1 MKKLF
6 IFAFTAFLLL
16 TACQA
21 TPDAP
26 IVVQKDMEQMLE
38 KAQKTPISTET
49 MPDDGERYPLL
60 SRLGAPERYTADIT
74 PVGERLTMD
83 IDAVVRVPEA
93 EAMPIAQV
101 RPIQFTQE
109 VVSAFFDRFRG
120 GVTLYDTTPSG
131 FNKAWLEKNILR
143 CMSRVKESTGKER
156 EKAQK
161 MLDFLEAELAAIP
174 DDPAKMI
181 SDGTLREMIISTNKP
196 DIGRYMGV
204 SAVEKP
210 FAASDESYGRSFSVR
225 NDPLRMAYDDE
236 SVDWG
241 EEIGASLSYNRGS
254 RVNDGGAKEIYTL
267 LLDESVVPE
276 QAKDSLTITP
286 SEARALVESTIS
298 ALPVS
303 LKTDSVFLL
312 EQHYYL
318 TETVNGETQT
328 IYDVLSDEPPR
339 CIYIV
344 TLGQSV
350 GGIPC
355 RNVLEAN
362 ANNFKTETSLTPSW
376 FYERIK
382 CVVSDEGIES
392 FSWRAPMEITEI
404 ITENAN
410 LLPFSEIAS
419 IAMRMLP
426 VIYGGYVHGDDDLLR
441 ATLNIDRI
449 QLELQRVTEENAIEY
464 GLVIPVWNFYG
475 EYVSEYEWATFSSK
489 PPYDLPGALLTINA
503 VDGSV
508 IDPQKGY

>member
-1 MKKLF
+1 
-6 IFAFTAFLLL
+6 
-16 TACQA
+16 
-21 TPDAP
+21 
-26 IVVQKDMEQMLE
+26 
-38 KAQKTPISTET
+38 
-49 MPDDGERYPLL
+49 
-60 SRLGAPERYTADIT
+60 
-74 PVGERLTMD
+74 
-83 IDAVVRVPEA
+83 
-93 EAMPIAQV
+93 
-101 RPIQFTQE
+101 
-109 VVSAFFDRFRG
+109 
-120 GVTLYDTTPSG
+120 
-131 FNKAWLEKNILR
+131 
-143 CMSRVKESTGKER
+143 
-156 EKAQK
+156 
-161 MLDFLEAELAAIP
+161 
-174 DDPAKMI
+174 
-181 SDGTLREMIISTNKP
+181 MIISTNKP

-210 FAASDESYGRSFSVR
+210 FAASDESYGQSFSVR

-254 RVNDGGAKEIYTL
+254 RVDDGGAMEIYTL

-303 LKTDSVFLL
+303 LKTDGVFLL
-312 EQHYYL
+312 ERHYYL

-419 IAMRMLP
+419 IALRMLP

>member
-1 MKKLF
+1 M
-6 IFAFTAFLLL
+6 
-16 TACQA
+16 
-21 TPDAP
+21 
-26 IVVQKDMEQMLE
+26 
-38 KAQKTPISTET
+38 
-49 MPDDGERYPLL
+49 
-60 SRLGAPERYTADIT
+60 
-74 PVGERLTMD
+74 
-83 IDAVVRVPEA
+83 
-93 EAMPIAQV
+93 
-101 RPIQFTQE
+101 
-109 VVSAFFDRFRG
+109 
-120 GVTLYDTTPSG
+120 
-131 FNKAWLEKNILR
+131 
-143 CMSRVKESTGKER
+143 
-156 EKAQK
+156 
-161 MLDFLEAELAAIP
+161 
-174 DDPAKMI
+174 
-181 SDGTLREMIISTNKP
+181 
-196 DIGRYMGV
+196 
-204 SAVEKP
+204 
-210 FAASDESYGRSFSVR
+210 
-225 NDPLRMAYDDE
+225 
-236 SVDWG
+236 
-241 EEIGASLSYNRGS
+241 
-254 RVNDGGAKEIYTL
+254 
-267 LLDESVVPE
+267 
-276 QAKDSLTITP
+276 
-286 SEARALVESTIS
+286 
-298 ALPVS
+298 PVS
-303 LKTDSVFLL
+303 LKTDGVFLL
-312 EQHYYL
+312 ERHYYL

-392 FSWRAPMEITEI
+392 FGWRAPMEITEI